1 MGYYK
6 NAKKLDDE
14 QEFLK
19 SIIYNRYR
27 QNSNYSKIKNNMEF
41 IIFLSKLDKEILN
54 LLIKANYVVE
64 ENKIECLLNKEIKGL
79 HNFVENKIIICTENA
94 KRKTNYRNK
103 KNRPNKDNFKT
114 ELAIRK
120 ALRHE
125 ATHAI
130 QKCNNNKI
138 VGDIKN
144 LEGKLHQ
151 SKRKSLE
158 FSTSNFSGT
167 YEKEVEAY
175 ILEDKPKK
183 VKNMIKKYCL

>member
-1 MGYYK
+1 
-6 NAKKLDDE
+6 
-14 QEFLK
+14 
-19 SIIYNRYR
+19 
-27 QNSNYSKIKNNMEF
+27 MEF
-41 IIFLSKLDKEILN
+41 IIFLSKLDKEILD
-54 LLIKANYVVE
+54 LLIKANYIVE
-64 ENKIECLLNKEIKGL
+64 ENKIECLLNKEIKGI
-79 HNFVENKIIICTENA
+79 HNFEENKIIICTENA

-103 KNRPNKDNFKT
+103 KQVQSKDNFKT

-151 SKRKSLE
+151 SKRKALK

-175 ILEDKPKK
+175 IFEDKPKK
-183 VKNMIKKYCL
+183 VKKMLTKYCL

>member
-1 MGYYK
+1 M
-6 NAKKLDDE
+6 
-14 QEFLK
+14 
-19 SIIYNRYR
+19 
-27 QNSNYSKIKNNMEF
+27 
-41 IIFLSKLDKEILN
+41 
-54 LLIKANYVVE
+54 
-64 ENKIECLLNKEIKGL
+64 
-79 HNFVENKIIICTENA
+79 
-94 KRKTNYRNK
+94 
-103 KNRPNKDNFKT
+103 
-114 ELAIRK
+114 AISR

-130 QKCNNNKI
+130 QKCNNNNT

-175 ILEDKPKK
+175 ILEDKAKK
-183 VKNMIKKYCL
+183 VKKLLKKYCL